1 MDINQIKEN
10 KLKFILQFSIPSIIS
25 MLLQTAITITDA
37 FFTGNYVG
45 ENALAAINL
54 GLPILYFFLG
64 IGLCVGV
71 GGSVISGRL
80 LGKQNSKKA
89 SEVFSQTMITSA
101 VYCIATSVIIF
112 VLFTPIL
119 SVLRADGELSVY
131 FNGYYKIML
140 FTYPLMVVG
149 TILGMFIRTDGKPQV
164 CMLVGIIGCILN
176 AVLDYVFVGALRMG
190 VEGSAIASLIVQAI
204 TVAVQFVYFMKPERS
219 IHFTRFGFDKSVNK
233 ETLINGSSE
242 FIGEMASAISM
253 FAFNYVLMKYVGS
266 QGVAAF
272 TILGF
277 AVYGFSMIAIGFGQG
292 LTPLVSI
299 CWGANEQKTAME
311 LRSVTNKILLII
323 GLLFAV
329 AFSVFGN
336 SYAAMFGCSDVVA
349 NMVASGFRIY
359 AATFLVMG
367 FDVINKAIDFIFD
380 NIDNEITV
388 DDVARHCSY
397 SEYHLMRMFKEHTD
411 EALYQFIKRTRIE
424 RSAWRLKVE
433 KDKSITEIGVDYGY
447 SSSNFATAFK
457 RHLNITP
464 ANFRNVSEQLAEQC
478 SFSHGIS
485 IDELVDTENLITV
498 EELDSFFVLYERK
511 KGNYHNLPDEWCT
524 FINKYEHLSSADTLY
539 LESTVDDPSITD
551 ENCCMYEM
559 CQTISPNHPALKD
572 NPNILTHTFAGGK
585 YAVYH
590 FKGYPQMLYMVYQGV
605 FCRWLSK
612 TGNHIDERPVFD
624 IYRKVEENGYME
636 IDICFPLK

>member
-233 ETLINGSSE
+233 ETEANWVTLR
-242 FIGEMASAISM
+242 
-253 FAFNYVLMKYVGS
+253 YR
-266 QGVAAF
+266 
-272 TILGF
+272 
-277 AVYGFSMIAIGFGQG
+277 YG
-292 LTPLVSI
+292 
-299 CWGANEQKTAME
+299 
-311 LRSVTNKILLII
+311 II
-323 GLLFAV
+323 GKK
-329 AFSVFGN
+329 
-336 SYAAMFGCSDVVA
+336 
-349 NMVASGFRIY
+349 
-359 AATFLVMG
+359 
-367 FDVINKAIDFIFD
+367 NK
-380 NIDNEITV
+380 
-388 DDVARHCSY
+388 
-397 SEYHLMRMFKEHTD
+397 
-411 EALYQFIKRTRIE
+411 
-424 RSAWRLKVE
+424 
-433 KDKSITEIGVDYGY
+433 
-447 SSSNFATAFK
+447 
-457 RHLNITP
+457 
-464 ANFRNVSEQLAEQC
+464 
-478 SFSHGIS
+478 
-485 IDELVDTENLITV
+485 
-498 EELDSFFVLYERK
+498 
-511 KGNYHNLPDEWCT
+511 
-524 FINKYEHLSSADTLY
+524 
-539 LESTVDDPSITD
+539 
-551 ENCCMYEM
+551 
-559 CQTISPNHPALKD
+559 
-572 NPNILTHTFAGGK
+572 
-585 YAVYH
+585 
-590 FKGYPQMLYMVYQGV
+590 
-605 FCRWLSK
+605 
-612 TGNHIDERPVFD
+612 
-624 IYRKVEENGYME
+624 
-636 IDICFPLK
+636 